1 MKQKKFFEKF
11 LQNISKIDE
20 YNLKNIIELLESER
34 RTFHEVLD
42 WLSEGIIVFENDNV
56 LFINQ
61 EALNILRI
69 PQLDFPVTF
78 NELEKNVFNRELY
91 SLIKKSTDI
100 VGTLS
105 YSGPN
110 SGDISEYY
118 ELEFSGKEFP
128 TRILKICDSTSQ
140 KQLEFQL
147 KNLESIGALNTLAAG
162 IAHEIKN
169 PLSAIDL
176 HTQLIRKGID
186 KGMIQAP
193 DEVLRYIQIIQE
205 ETKRLNNILNDFLIS
220 TRKRELK
227 LSFADLNPFLK
238 EIINLFQPEFDLYRI
253 QVEAD
258 FGNIHRIFFDR
269 DYLKQA
275 IVNLLKNAIETVKD
289 SPQKLI
295 KIKTKY
301 DLGKDAIIIEVID
314 SGAGI
319 NKKDLHKIFDP
330 YFTTHDNGTGLGL
343 TIVYKIVKE
352 HGGEI
357 AVDSRGIN
365 EKFRLPKPFN
375 TVFTIL
381 IPANRGTK
389 MLPNADQ

>member
-11 LQNISKIDE
+11 LQNITKIDE
-20 YNLKNIIELLESER
+20 FNLKNIIELLESER

-42 WLSEGIIVFENDNV
+42 WLSEGIIVFEKENV

-69 PQLDFPVTF
+69 PQTDFPVTF
-78 NELEKNVFNRELY
+78 QELEKNVFNRDLY
-91 SLIKKSTDI
+91 SLILKSKESI
-100 VGTLS
+100 GTLS
-105 YSGPN
+105 YSAQN
-110 SGDISEYY
+110 SGDIIEYY
-118 ELEFSGKEFP
+118 DLEFSGREFP

-186 KGMIQAP
+186 KGMIQVP
-193 DEVLRYIQIIQE
+193 DEVLRYTQIIQE

-238 EIINLFQPEFDLYRI
+238 EVIGLFQPEFDLHQI
-253 QVEAD
+253 KVETD
-258 FGNIHRIFFDR
+258 FGHIHRIFFDR

-275 IVNLLKNAIETVKD
+275 IVNLLKNAIEAIEE
-289 SPQKLI
+289 SPQKI
-295 KIKTKY
+295 IRIKTKY
-301 DLGKDAIIIEVID
+301 DIGKDAILIEIMD

-330 YFTTHDNGTGLGL
+330 YFTTHENGTGLGL

-357 AVDSRGIN
+357 AVDSRSIN
-365 EKFRLPKPFN
+365 EKFRIPKPLN
-375 TVFTIL
+375 TVFSIM

-389 MLPNADQ
+389 MLPKSD